1 MKKLITASALCLLMV
16 AIIAVPA
23 LAAAQK
29 VDLAP
34 APVLPPNSGG
44 GFVVFNNSAGP
55 NNLEVTV
62 ALKGVAAG
70 ATYDIFLFVD
80 GAWYNAAP
88 IGTVTTNKQGNANF
102 HANLALDPGTYD
114 LAIDVALPLP
124 SGADQYLAGFP
135 DGVKMTFK

>member
-1 MKKLITASALCLLMV
+1 MKKLIIASALCLLMV

-34 APVLPPNSGG
+34 AYASLPGG

-62 ALKGVAAG
+62 ALKGVPAG

-80 GAWYNAAP
+80 GAWYNGAP

-102 HANLALDPGTYD
+102 HANLVLDPGTYE
-114 LAIDVALPLP
+114 LAIDVATPLP
-124 SGADQYLAGFP
+124 AGADQYLVGFP
-135 DGVKMTFK
+135 TGVEMTFK